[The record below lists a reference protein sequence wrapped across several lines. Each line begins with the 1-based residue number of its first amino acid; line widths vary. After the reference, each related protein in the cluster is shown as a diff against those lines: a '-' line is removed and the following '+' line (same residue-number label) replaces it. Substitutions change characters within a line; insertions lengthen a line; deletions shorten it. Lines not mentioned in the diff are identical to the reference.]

1 MQTAKRFISSNS
13 RPYNKLPHNSHGEIH
28 LATKAESVT
37 VLQLL
42 ILLAQELARLNKFL
56 SGETGAAP
64 SVIDH
69 ALRLL
74 RQLERPIQE
83 KN

>member
-1 MQTAKRFISSNS
+1 
-13 RPYNKLPHNSHGEIH
+13 
-28 LATKAESVT
+28 V
-37 VLQLL
+37 
-42 ILLAQELARLNKFL
+42 LLAQELAHLNKFL
-56 SGETGAAP
+56 SGDTGAAP

-74 RQLERPIQE
+74 RQLERPIYE